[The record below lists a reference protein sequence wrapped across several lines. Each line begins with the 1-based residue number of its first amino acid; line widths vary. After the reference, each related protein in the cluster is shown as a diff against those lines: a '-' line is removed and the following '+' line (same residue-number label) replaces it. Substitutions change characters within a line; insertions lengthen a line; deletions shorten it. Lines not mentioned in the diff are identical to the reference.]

1 MASREVIRF
10 LKSKGLSGKQARAV
24 LHFSRLVSKLADN
37 GVRPYTLDEV
47 AVRNECAEQGVELTP
62 QELHD
67 ILVVINAALEQ
78 ELNRRDGS

>member
-1 MASREVIRF
+1 MDNPEVIRF

-24 LHFSRLVSKLADN
+24 LRFTMSISKLADE
-37 GVRPYTLDEV
+37 GVQPYALDEV
-47 AVRNECAEQGVELTP
+47 EVRRECAEQGSELTP

-78 ELNRRDGS
+78 ELNRRNGS